1 MLTCPALAPF
11 FNSPEASRPSVPFSE
26 EMQQEVEEYYF
37 HHYAVHFAY
46 GSIGI
51 AMRSIPSVMSWD
63 GGWGQGLAGFHTTV
77 YAAAS
82 NCGRGEGKRPTLLST
97 RAGEQPRL
105 YNAQ

>member
-63 GGWGQGLAGFHTTV
+63 GGWGQGLGGFHTPV
-77 YAAAS
+77 CAAAATRHVGW
-82 NCGRGEGKRPTLLST
+82 GRGDLN
-97 RAGEQPRL
+97 
-105 YNAQ
+105 NATG